1 MKTAFSTPMA
11 AAAAL
16 ALVFLGATSAQAQIA
31 QWTFETSIP
40 ATAGPFAPEVGSG
53 SASGLHAGAAAYSSP
68 AGNGSAHSY
77 SANTWAVGDYW
88 QFQTSTLG
96 FSGIALSWDQASSS
110 TGPVHFQLQYSTDGT
125 TFNTFVA
132 DYLVLTNATSANNEG
147 TGLATA
153 PWTTGGG
160 RQSAY
165 TYSYD
170 LSGVTALN
178 NQSSVYFRLV
188 DDNAINA
195 QGITVP
201 ASGTDRV
208 DNFTVA
214 VPEPSSVVL
223 GGLGLL
229 GLVFWRRAKK

>member
-1 MKTAFSTPMA
+1 MKTAFFTPMA

-53 SASGLHAGAAAYSSP
+53 SASGLHAGAAVYSSP

-110 TGPVHFQLQYSTDGT
+110 TGPVH
-125 TFNTFVA
+125 
-132 DYLVLTNATSANNEG
+132 
-147 TGLATA
+147 
-153 PWTTGGG
+153 
-160 RQSAY
+160 
-165 TYSYD
+165 
-170 LSGVTALN
+170 
-178 NQSSVYFRLV
+178 
-188 DDNAINA
+188 
-195 QGITVP
+195 
-201 ASGTDRV
+201 
-208 DNFTVA
+208 
-214 VPEPSSVVL
+214 
-223 GGLGLL
+223 
-229 GLVFWRRAKK
+229 